1 MQARSWLKIAIC
13 LVGGLYLAPPVNSM
27 QWQRGESAPLS
38 LLEQSPSI
46 AAQEHPETVMVSALK
61 AIRED
66 RLNDADKLIDALLAT
81 RPNYRLAHL
90 VKGDLLMAHAQPIS
104 GIGSA
109 QINDDKLD
117 DLRREAYVRLARY
130 SAPPPTGLIPGN
142 LLQLTAAQRYAVVVD
157 ATHSRVY
164 LYRNENGTPKY
175 VTDFYTTI
183 GKLGFGKVREGDQ
196 RTPIGVYFV
205 TGHMAREQL
214 DKTMGPRAE
223 LYGVGAWPLSYPN
236 DWDRQQGRTGGGIWL
251 HGVPYDTYSRA
262 PNASNGCVAL
272 TNPDMS
278 ALGNYLEPGTP
289 VVITT
294 RIDWLDTQQWQARR
308 DAALAEVN
316 GWRQDWE
323 SLDTPRYL
331 NHYGEDFHVGSTNLA
346 AWRTQKAAVNAGKT
360 WAKVKLDD
368 LSLFAYPTS
377 AGNTM
382 LMANFQQDYQ
392 SSNLAN
398 KMQKRLYMERQ
409 SNDWKIVYEGAAG

>member
-157 ATHSRVY
+157 ATHSRV
-164 LYRNENGTPKY
+164 
-175 VTDFYTTI
+175 
-183 GKLGFGKVREGDQ
+183 
-196 RTPIGVYFV
+196 
-205 TGHMAREQL
+205 
-214 DKTMGPRAE
+214 
-223 LYGVGAWPLSYPN
+223 
-236 DWDRQQGRTGGGIWL
+236 
-251 HGVPYDTYSRA
+251 
-262 PNASNGCVAL
+262 
-272 TNPDMS
+272 
-278 ALGNYLEPGTP
+278 
-289 VVITT
+289 
-294 RIDWLDTQQWQARR
+294 
-308 DAALAEVN
+308 
-316 GWRQDWE
+316 
-323 SLDTPRYL
+323 
-331 NHYGEDFHVGSTNLA
+331 
-346 AWRTQKAAVNAGKT
+346 
-360 WAKVKLDD
+360 
-368 LSLFAYPTS
+368 
-377 AGNTM
+377 
-382 LMANFQQDYQ
+382 
-392 SSNLAN
+392 
-398 KMQKRLYMERQ
+398 
-409 SNDWKIVYEGAAG
+409 